1 MGKKKLKILMFNRW
15 VGYNQGGNETH
26 IKELTVFL
34 NREGHEIDILTT
46 GNKSLEDIRNH
57 INKII
62 EIESP
67 REHFMYGSR
76 SLLFTIKYVIN
87 SIQCFDGLIR
97 REKRKYDVVVVSFSL
112 EAFIMRFIRLIYKL
126 PYVLIMVGDTDLELI
141 EGRRANRSSQLTHYA
156 ARECVVYGYYPDV
169 LTKGVDRERFNPE
182 VDASDVRKI
191 YIDKSDQFLVVT
203 VCRLEPRKNIAT
215 LVEAAKILEKEH
227 KDKFKYVIVGGGIEE
242 KMLRKMVKR
251 YNLENVVFFTGMLS
265 STSDL
270 LTKHYAAADIFAMP
284 TLHEGFGYVFTEA
297 MAFGLPVIGTD
308 TSSVPE
314 VIEDVGIVIP
324 VKSPAK
330 LAEAIH
336 RLYEDTKLYEESK
349 KKGLRKIEDLSWE
362 NLINKYEKYL
372 MKGIAHFEKRNSL
385 GRRIIDFTFGSIFDA
400 PLILFFGLN
409 TIFRPKEAWGS
420 VFRKE

>member
-1 MGKKKLKILMFNRW
+1 LNILMFNRW

-34 NREGHEIDILTT
+34 NREGHKVDILTT
-46 GNKSLEDIRNH
+46 GKAALEDISVS
-57 INKII
+57 INKVT
-62 EIESP
+62 EIDSP
-67 REHFMYGSR
+67 KEHFMYGYR
-76 SLLFTIKYVIN
+76 SLLFTIKYIIS
-87 SIQCFDGLIR
+87 SILCFDRLVR
-97 REKRKYDVVVVSFSL
+97 REKRKYDVVIVSFSL
-112 EAFIMRFIRLIYKL
+112 EAFIMRFVRLIYRL

-141 EGRRANRSSQLTHYA
+141 EGKRANRSSQLTHYA

-169 LTKGVDRERFNPE
+169 LTKGVDRERFNTE
-182 VDASDVRKI
+182 VGASDVRKM
-191 YIDKSDQFLVVT
+191 YIDKSDQFLVIT

-215 LVEAAKILEKEH
+215 LIKAAKILEKEH
-227 KDKFKYVIVGGGIEE
+227 MNKFKYVIVGGGVEE
-242 KMLRKMVKR
+242 GMLRKMAKR
-251 YNLENVVFFTGMLS
+251 YDLENVVFFTGMLS

-324 VKSPAK
+324 MKSPRR
-330 LAEAIH
+330 LADAIH
-336 RLYEDTKLYEESK
+336 QLYKDRKLYEDLSM
-349 KKGLRKIEDLSWE
+349 KGLRKVE
-362 NLINKYEKYL
+362 NLYWDNLIDKYEKYIR
-372 MKGIAHFEKRNSL
+372 KGIAHFEKRDKL
-385 GRRIIDFTFGSIFDA
+385 LRRLADFIIGVVFDV
-400 PLILFFGLN
+400 PLILYFGLS
-409 TIFRPKEAWGS
+409 TIFRPKAKWGS